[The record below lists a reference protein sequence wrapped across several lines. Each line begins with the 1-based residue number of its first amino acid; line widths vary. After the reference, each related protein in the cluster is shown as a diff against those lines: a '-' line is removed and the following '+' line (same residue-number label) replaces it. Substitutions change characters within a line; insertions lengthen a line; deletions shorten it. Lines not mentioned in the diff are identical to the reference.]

1 LKTFNKTILLLTN
14 NSIKL
19 YKELRINSKRISSNS
34 TWKENYKW
42 WSLLASDLISVSFEC
57 SKTINMNEG
66 YKNYYYLLILTS
78 TLYSMSYQCVSKV
91 NLYEFIRNR
100 GVIVSRTSFMRSF
113 VAHSWQS
120 NIFLSSC
127 KHECSTCPK
136 IIIQIPSHL
145 FWTRGENK
153 ATRRPFLKGILGT
166 FEYSLFFSQ
175 FTIVWKPES
184 IPAGLIFILRNNI
197 KAYKDQT

>member
-1 LKTFNKTILLLTN
+1 
-14 NSIKL
+14 
-19 YKELRINSKRISSNS
+19 
-34 TWKENYKW
+34 
-42 WSLLASDLISVSFEC
+42 
-57 SKTINMNEG
+57 MNEG

-145 FWTRGENK
+145 FWTRGRIKQPDGHSWKVYSAHSNILYSFHNSRLSEN
-153 ATRRPFLKGILGT
+153 L
-166 FEYSLFFSQ
+166 
-175 FTIVWKPES
+175 
-184 IPAGLIFILRNNI
+184 
-197 KAYKDQT
+197 KAYQLVWFLFSGIISKHIKIKHNSTCDVVVK